1 MLTKLATLDRM
12 SGAVRDFAGCLALLC
27 PAGTYSESS
36 GRQTVE
42 HSCAPCDGPVPS
54 PFLGQTT
61 CSDEISERLILEYIF
76 SATRGEQWVN
86 NTLWTTDAPI
96 CSWDGIRCSGDKQ
109 DDDGVEK
116 IELPFNN
123 MVGTLPSLVWS
134 LSSLRELHLTGNKR
148 LTVSFD
154 GISNDA
160 ASLEKLYLTQVDVQ
174 SLVGVSQAPKLT
186 DLFVASCGLTGK

>member
-1 MLTKLATLDRM
+1 M
-12 SGAVRDFAGCLALLC
+12 SGDVRDFAGCLALLC
-27 PAGTYSESS
+27 PAGSYSESS

-42 HSCAPCDGPVPS
+42 HSCMPCDGFLPS

-61 CSDEISERLILEYIF
+61 CTDESSERIILEYIF
-76 SATRGEQWVN
+76 STSGGEQWTN
-86 NTLWTTDAPI
+86 NTLWATNAPI
-96 CSWDGIRCSGDKQ
+96 CSWYGILCSGDKQ

-123 MVGTLPSLVWS
+123 LVGILPSQVWS
-134 LSSLRELHLTGNKR
+134 LSSLRELHLTGNKY
-148 LTVSFD
+148 LSVSFD
-154 GISNDA
+154 GFSNDA

-174 SLVGVSQAPKLT
+174 SLVGLSQAPKLT

>member
-1 MLTKLATLDRM
+1 M
-12 SGAVRDFAGCLALLC
+12 LC
-27 PAGTYSESS
+27 PAGSYSESS

-42 HSCAPCDGPVPS
+42 HSCVPCDGLVPS

-61 CSDEISERLILEYIF
+61 CRNETSERLILEYLF
-76 SATRGEQWVN
+76 SATGGYQWTN
-86 NTLWTTDAPI
+86 NTLWATDAPI
-96 CSWDGIRCSGDKQ
+96 CSWDGISCNGDKQ

-123 MVGTLPSLVWS
+123 MVGKLPSLVWS
-134 LSSLRELHLTGNKR
+134 LSSLRELHLTGNNR

-154 GISNDA
+154 GLSNDA
-160 ASLEKLYLTQVDVQ
+160 ASLEKLYLTQVDIL
-174 SLVGVSQAPKLT
+174 SLEGVSQAPKLT